1 MFAFPELISLT
12 PRCGTFSFLCPSL
25 LLFVIQ
31 AMISNVYHLVPL
43 VQEMARRKAFGYR
56 HMLRFFRMSQ
66 RRLQKKKKNRRM
78 SQRRLQKKKKNRN
91 NKKLI
96 IHKKSYVYILNSD
109 TLALIFF
116 FYNSRSVK
124 LLSHM
129 RSKIDLTKLSSHN
142 IEYLFSSFR
151 FSLARTWSFIQ
162 GQLNHTRSDWSDVFN

>member
-1 MFAFPELISLT
+1 MT
-12 PRCGTFSFLCPSL
+12 PQRGTFSFLCPSL

-31 AMISNVYHLVPL
+31 AMISNVHHLVPL
-43 VQEMARRKAFGYR
+43 VQEMARRKVFGYR
-56 HMLRFFRMSQ
+56 HMLGFFGCH
-66 RRLQKKKKNRRM
+66 NNAY
-78 SQRRLQKKKKNRN
+78 KKKKNRN

-96 IHKKSYVYILNSD
+96 IHKRSYVYILNSD
-109 TLALIFF
+109 TLALIFFF

-162 GQLNHTRSDWSDVFN
+162 GQLNHARSDWSDVFN